1 MKCRIF
7 AENPLSNA
15 AQARRARGDRVRARA
30 EALVEQVR
38 GWRGTCRATS
48 RKNKRHNRIVADCPG
63 AGITVQPPMFA
74 INRTSNSFSN
84 SSRPLLSHPRKV
96 SRSMSHKS
104 SLDFCHPPPPPPIF
118 RRLSFPFICI
128 QCRFAIIR
136 LGWSKLP
143 PFFQPCQPWIIL
155 KTIVSRMG
163 IASNDLEY

>member
-1 MKCRIF
+1 MKCRSWIF

-38 GWRGTCRATS
+38 GWRGTGRATS

-96 SRSMSHKS
+96 SRSISHKS
-104 SLDFCHPPPPPPIF
+104 SLDFCHPPPIF

-128 QCRFAIIR
+128 QCRFTVTAPSMVEASAIFPT
-136 LGWSKLP
+136 LP
-143 PFFQPCQPWIIL
+143 TMDKF
-155 KTIVSRMG
+155 
-163 IASNDLEY
+163 